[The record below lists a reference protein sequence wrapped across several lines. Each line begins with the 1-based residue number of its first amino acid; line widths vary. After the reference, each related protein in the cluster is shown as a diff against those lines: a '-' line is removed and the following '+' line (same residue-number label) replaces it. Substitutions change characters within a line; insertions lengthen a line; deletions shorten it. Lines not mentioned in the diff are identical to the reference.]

1 MVRPVA
7 AGDGVI
13 GTAALAAL
21 LALGLPLA
29 GRAPDSP
36 APRQAEPVLLIVAG
50 VGGSPEHR
58 ERFTGWARSLC
69 EAALATPRPPR
80 VELLVERPAET
91 PDPEA
96 DGGCAPA
103 GRSRHDDIRAR
114 IAAAAGAESLFL
126 VLIGHGTRV
135 PDARFNLPG
144 PDLTPAE
151 LDTMLDGF
159 GGPVT
164 VAHLASASGA
174 FVPALSAPGRVILTA
189 SSGHESNETR
199 FPRHFVA
206 AFAGSEDGAAAD
218 RNKDGRVSAL
228 EAFDFARV
236 GVEQEYERAGL
247 LRTEH
252 ALLDDNGDGEGTR
265 DPATEAGKDG
275 ILAARTALL
284 ALDADGA
291 VAAGA
296 TNPELGALIAERDAL
311 AAQVDAL
318 REAREGLDEETYFA
332 ELEALLVEIAELNE
346 RIRAAAPDPP
356 AGPRPHREN
365 WPGEPASD
373 FAGAP
378 DSSPAISTG
387 GRDVASAPDSSPVIP
402 GRRQPPPP
410 GRRADG
416 GWSPARSIAGLESG
430 ASSPGGGPAGGAGA
444 WPGGPEAAATALRAG
459 KWDEAEAAYRD
470 ALADGRCAIAAALDD
485 AFCSDARRGLAETLR
500 LTGRTAEALDVLRA
514 GPDPEA
520 PPILL
525 DRARIHIGIGEGR
538 AGAELLR
545 KILAAADAASLSEA
559 VEAASRL
566 GRLELRLGERE
577 SGLDR
582 LDRVLDAYNTAPESA
597 FTPRGLVAVGAA
609 AARLGF
615 DSPGLFRDALR
626 VFDAAAARDPD
637 DPEPRLAAG
646 ELLLSKFNS
655 ADAHDSFGA
664 VLERNPQHPDA
675 LFGLARLPAAARP
688 ALPEG
693 VPPPDPLETLL
704 EVNPVHPRARAL
716 EVQRLLEAGRHEEAA
731 DRARDAAQSLPSS
744 PEILTALG
752 AVHFVAADRPA
763 LAETEAA
770 FAAAW
775 PGDPAFHLGIAEAAE
790 RQRLYQESARR
801 AETALALAPGSAAAA
816 RLLGLNQLRLGDME
830 AGGATLE
837 AAFDRDPFDALV
849 KNNLDL
855 LDELDTF
862 PIRDDGA
869 LEVVLP
875 ADEAELL
882 GPYAAGIAGEAL
894 ETFRNR
900 YGTAPDGTIRIEIY
914 DRSADFS
921 VRTVGIPGIGAHG
934 VCFGHV
940 IAMESP
946 SAREAD
952 AYHWASTLWH
962 ELAHTIHMT
971 RTGNRVPRWFTE
983 GLSVLE
989 ERRRFGDGAP
999 FAFYRALRE
1008 ERLLDVGNLDEGFI
1022 RPSWPGQVGVSY
1034 FHASL
1039 VLETLEDLH
1048 GFDAVLGILD
1058 GFGRGL
1064 DFSEALAEVAGTT
1077 PEELDAAADAV
1088 IEERYGAA
1096 ARGLAAPP
1104 GGGAHPHGPP
1114 AASVPMPAGPD
1125 ALVAAVA
1132 DAPDDFARR
1141 LRAGRALVEAGRD
1154 EEATPHLERAA
1165 AIAPGYGG
1173 ADGPWRLLA
1182 GIHDRAGR
1190 TTEAEKAFTEHLARV
1205 PAAYSGWLRLAEL
1218 RADAGNPR
1226 GAAAALEAAN
1236 WAYPLLADPHERL
1249 ADAAAELGDADLEVR
1264 ERRAAL
1270 ATGPADRAD
1279 ALFRLAR
1286 AHYRAGDRSAA
1297 RRRVLEAL
1305 EIAPTFDDALELL
1318 LEVRRS
1324 PR

>member
-1 MVRPVA
+1 MNGLAR
-7 AGDGVI
+7 GI
-13 GTAALAAL
+13 G
-21 LALGLPLA
+21 
-29 GRAPDSP
+29 
-36 APRQAEPVLLIVAG
+36 LIVAG
-50 VGGSPEHR
+50 LG
-58 ERFTGWARSLC
+58 L
-69 EAALATPRPPR
+69 
-80 VELLVERPAET
+80 
-91 PDPEA
+91 
-96 DGGCAPA
+96 
-103 GRSRHDDIRAR
+103 
-114 IAAAAGAESLFL
+114 
-126 VLIGHGTRV
+126 
-135 PDARFNLPG
+135 
-144 PDLTPAE
+144 
-151 LDTMLDGF
+151 
-159 GGPVT
+159 
-164 VAHLASASGA
+164 SGA
-174 FVPALSAPGRVILTA
+174 
-189 SSGHESNETR
+189 
-199 FPRHFVA
+199 
-206 AFAGSEDGAAAD
+206 
-218 RNKDGRVSAL
+218 
-228 EAFDFARV
+228 
-236 GVEQEYERAGL
+236 
-247 LRTEH
+247 
-252 ALLDDNGDGEGTR
+252 
-265 DPATEAGKDG
+265 
-275 ILAARTALL
+275 
-284 ALDADGA
+284 
-291 VAAGA
+291 
-296 TNPELGALIAERDAL
+296 
-311 AAQVDAL
+311 
-318 REAREGLDEETYFA
+318 
-332 ELEALLVEIAELNE
+332 
-346 RIRAAAPDPP
+346 
-356 AGPRPHREN
+356 
-365 WPGEPASD
+365 
-373 FAGAP
+373 
-378 DSSPAISTG
+378 
-387 GRDVASAPDSSPVIP
+387 
-402 GRRQPPPP
+402 
-410 GRRADG
+410 
-416 GWSPARSIAGLESG
+416 
-430 ASSPGGGPAGGAGA
+430 A
-444 WPGGPEAAATALRAG
+444 WPGGPAAAATALRAG
-459 KWDEAEAAYRD
+459 AWEEAESAYRE
-470 ALADGRCAIAAALDD
+470 ALAAGRCEQTGPPDGAACTAT
-485 AFCSDARRGLAETLR
+485 RRGLAETLR
-500 LTGRTAEALDVLRA
+500 LTGRAAEALDVLRA
-514 GPDPEA
+514 APDPDA
-520 PPILL
+520 APILL

-545 KILAAADAASLSEA
+545 KILAAADAASLSGA

-597 FTPRGLVAVGAA
+597 FTSRGLVAVGAA

-637 DPEPRLAAG
+637 DPEPHLAAG

-655 ADAHDSFGA
+655 ADAHDSFRA

-693 VPPPDPLETLL
+693 VPPPADPLETLL
-704 EVNPVHPRARAL
+704 EVNPLHPRARAL

-731 DRARDAAQSLPSS
+731 DRARDAAQSLSSS

-801 AETALALAPGSAAAA
+801 AETALFLAPGSAAAA
-816 RLLGLNQLRLGDME
+816 RLLGLNQLRLGDMG
-830 AGGATLE
+830 AGRATLE
-837 AAFDRDPFDALV
+837 AAFEQDPFDALV

-894 ETFRNR
+894 EAFRNR

-934 VCFGHV
+934 VCFGRV

-962 ELAHTIHMT
+962 ELAHAIHMT

-1008 ERLLDVGNLDEGFI
+1008 ERLLDVANLDEGFI

-1064 DFSEALAEVAGTT
+1064 DFGEALAEAAGTT

-1104 GGGAHPHGPP
+1104 AGGAHPHGPP

-1132 DAPDDFARR
+1132 GAPDDFARR

-1154 EEATPHLERAA
+1154 EEAAPHLERAA

-1218 RADAGNPR
+1218 RAAAGNPR

-1249 ADAAAELGDADLEVR
+1249 ADVAAELGDADLEVR